1 MKNYTSL
8 GVIAGLVLA
17 FFIYLGVWY
26 VALAVL
32 LAAVGGVIGAHFDG
46 HIDLTAVWKGV
57 VGQDRG
63 RG

>member
-46 HIDLTAVWKGV
+46 RIDLTAVWNGV

>member
-8 GVIAGLVLA
+8 GVI
-17 FFIYLGVWY
+17 
-26 VALAVL
+26 
-32 LAAVGGVIGAHFDG
+32 GAHFDG
-46 HIDLTAVWKGV
+46 RIDLTAVWKGV

>member
-8 GVIAGLVLA
+8 CVIAGLVLA
-17 FFIYLGVWY
+17 FFSYLGVWY

-46 HIDLTAVWKGV
+46 RIDLTAVWKGV

>member
-32 LAAVGGVIGAHFDG
+32 LAAVGGVIGAQFDG
-46 HIDLTAVWKGV
+46 RIDLTAVWKGV

>member
-8 GVIAGLVLA
+8 GVLAGLVLA

-26 VALAVL
+26 VVLAVL
-32 LAAVGGVIGAHFDG
+32 LAAIGGVVGAHFDSR
-46 HIDLTAVWKGV
+46 IDLTAVWKGV

-63 RG
+63 QG

>member
-32 LAAVGGVIGAHFDG
+32 LAAVGGIIGAHFDG
-46 HIDLTAVWKGV
+46 RIDLTAVWKGV

>member
-17 FFIYLGVWY
+17 IVIYLGVWY

-46 HIDLTAVWKGV
+46 RIDLTAVWKGV

>member
-32 LAAVGGVIGAHFDG
+32 LAAVGGVIGAHVDG
-46 HIDLTAVWKGV
+46 RIDLTAVWKGV

>member
-46 HIDLTAVWKGV
+46 RIDLTAVWKGA